1 MKVLLITFDK
11 EMEKKIR
18 ELLKE
23 HQVIS
28 AKNGEE
34 ALLLDTAD
42 VDIVIYDAL
51 AGGLAEEDI
60 NKLYE
65 EAFKDKPFLILMDDL
80 FPIEPSNVKPK
91 VKKIVSREVDVDKIP
106 QLVNE
111 LVSKAG
117 TGATQ
122 EEQPAAPAQA
132 APPPAEEEKKEEAPA
147 AEESWE
153 SLFGTNVVQPRKKE
167 EKPVQAEES
176 STTLQPA
183 EVSPQ
188 PPQEEKQKPETPS
201 EGQITLT
208 PPTEQKQPS
217 QPSQE
222 AKTAESK
229 AEEKPLPESPPTKK
243 QCLLVSFDIPLVEKI
258 DQLIGDL
265 CDLYTARSAKQALQK
280 YGDKDFD
287 IIIFDT
293 ISGVFAEKGIKDLY
307 EKGGYK
313 DALYVVLLDEFMPID
328 IDRLPVKNLRAIKR
342 ESEIDMLPEIIESAP
357 HITLEKYLAQAGG
370 ALAGETGQTQ
380 TETPAATSTETAGG
394 ETGLEDLLKELETV
408 GEQTTEPQT
417 AETTAQPA
425 AEVAKEET
433 PTEATPAEAIT
444 AQPSETE
451 AKEEEKVISKEEQPP
466 AVETKPQ
473 ETLAPTET
481 KPAQTAPSQAAV
493 SPPQAARP
501 AAAAAPAYIQL
512 PEEKIEKIVERIVA
526 AKVLPLIEELIKQK
540 LSDAYIRG
548 IVEELLKQEVDKDTI
563 REIIRETAEPI
574 VRRVLD
580 ELLLQE

>member
-167 EKPVQAEES
+167 GKPVQAAES

-188 PPQEEKQKPETPS
+188 PPKEEKQKPETPS

-217 QPSQE
+217 QPPQE
-222 AKTAESK
+222 AKAAESK

-328 IDRLPVKNLRAIKR
+328 IDPCR
-342 ESEIDMLPEIIESAP
+342 
-357 HITLEKYLAQAGG
+357 
-370 ALAGETGQTQ
+370 
-380 TETPAATSTETAGG
+380 
-394 ETGLEDLLKELETV
+394 
-408 GEQTTEPQT
+408 
-417 AETTAQPA
+417 
-425 AEVAKEET
+425 
-433 PTEATPAEAIT
+433 
-444 AQPSETE
+444 
-451 AKEEEKVISKEEQPP
+451 
-466 AVETKPQ
+466 
-473 ETLAPTET
+473 
-481 KPAQTAPSQAAV
+481 
-493 SPPQAARP
+493 
-501 AAAAAPAYIQL
+501 
-512 PEEKIEKIVERIVA
+512 
-526 AKVLPLIEELIKQK
+526 
-540 LSDAYIRG
+540 
-548 IVEELLKQEVDKDTI
+548 
-563 REIIRETAEPI
+563 
-574 VRRVLD
+574 
-580 ELLLQE
+580 

>member
-1 MKVLLITFDK
+1 
-11 EMEKKIR
+11 
-18 ELLKE
+18 
-23 HQVIS
+23 
-28 AKNGEE
+28 
-34 ALLLDTAD
+34 
-42 VDIVIYDAL
+42 
-51 AGGLAEEDI
+51 
-60 NKLYE
+60 
-65 EAFKDKPFLILMDDL
+65 MDDL

-132 APPPAEEEKKEEAPA
+132 APPPAEEEKKKEAPA
-147 AEESWE
+147 VEESWE

-167 EKPVQAEES
+167 EKPLQQEES
-176 STTLQPA
+176 STTFQPT

-188 PPQEEKQKPETPS
+188 PPKEEKPKTEAPS

-208 PPTEQKQPS
+208 PPVEQKPSTPKAEATPQPS
-217 QPSQE
+217 ETKAQE
-222 AKTAESK
+222 PKS
-229 AEEKPLPESPPTKK
+229 EEKPLPESPPTKK

-328 IDRLPVKNLRAIKR
+328 VDRLPVKNLRAIKR

-370 ALAGETGQTQ
+370 ALAGETGPTQ
-380 TETPAATSTETAGG
+380 TETPAATATETAGG
-394 ETGLEDLLKELETV
+394 EAGLEDLLKELETV
-408 GEQTTEPQT
+408 GEQTPEPQP
-417 AETTAQPA
+417 AEAAARPPSEAAKEQPPT
-425 AEVAKEET
+425 EET
-433 PTEATPAEAIT
+433 PTEAIT
-444 AQPSETE
+444 AKPSEAET
-451 AKEEEKVISKEEQPP
+451 KEEEKEISKEQVPP
-466 AVETKPQ
+466 SVETKPQ

-493 SPPQAARP
+493 PPPQAAQP